1 MRTGTGAGT
10 APAGDAFKVITGASA
25 TDRSTSWVGMNLAT
39 TTAPAT
45 AITAVTMYTALAA
58 ST

>member
-1 MRTGTGAGT
+1 
-10 APAGDAFKVITGASA
+10 
-25 TDRSTSWVGMNLAT
+25 MNLAT